1 MPFRGLE
8 RFGVS
13 FLNRFEGAQLNN
25 KVLENITFID
35 TPGVL
40 SGEKQR
46 LNRGYNFC
54 EVCEWFA
61 KRSDLILL
69 LFDSYKLDISDEFKS
84 SILAL
89 KGNEDKIRCILNK
102 ADQVDSQKLMR
113 IYGALMWSL
122 GKIIQSPEVLRVYIS
137 SFWIKPYANTENRA
151 LFDKEK
157 SDLFEDLRDL
167 PKYSIIRKINELV
180 KRVRLAKVHAYIIS
194 HLKDQMPM
202 IMGQSKKQEKLIS
215 NLGETFRILLKKYN
229 LSIGDFPDI
238 EEYKSK
244 LSEFQFSKFNSLKMK
259 LINDAETALGI
270 DIPKLMAKLPQPT
283 SDLYVNRNVEI
294 EELNEEHEA
303 ENTKINGKYSI
314 QYHEDE
320 ELKGSE
326 EIY

>member
-8 RFGVS
+8 KFGVS
-13 FLNRFEGAQLNN
+13 FLNRFEGAQINN
-25 KVLENITFID
+25 RVLENITFVD

-54 EVCEWFA
+54 DICEWFA

-69 LFDSYKLDISDEFKS
+69 LFDAYKLDISDEFKN
-84 SILAL
+84 SILSL

-102 ADQVDSQKLMR
+102 SDQVNSQKLMR

-137 SFWIKPYANTENRA
+137 TFWHKTYENTDNVS

-157 SDLFEDLRDL
+157 NDLFDDLRDL

-202 IMGQSKKQEKLIS
+202 IMGQAKKQEKLIS
-215 NLGETFRILLKKYN
+215 NLDETFRILLKKYN
-229 LSIGDFPDI
+229 LSTGDFPDI
-238 EEYKSK
+238 EEYKLK
-244 LSEFQFSKFNSLKMK
+244 LAEFQFSKFNSLKMK

-270 DIPKLMAKLPQPT
+270 DIPKLMGKLPQPS
-283 SDLYVNRNVEI
+283 SDLYVSGGIQI
-294 EELNEEHEA
+294 EELENERGVS
-303 ENTKINGKYSI
+303 TGKYAI
-314 QYHEDE
+314 QYADEDE
-320 ELKGSE
+320 CKGAE